1 MTASVGGEAK
11 DKEKETTP
19 VEDAKPGVGQW
30 VTIVISDWTIWPKQ
44 KLMFVAL
51 VMEWCAMCVL
61 GVCGRPGVHGPGDPR
76 DWRLW
81 PHHQVLGGAH
91 RSLHP
96 HAAAPRQPG
105 EPNLQQNPVSN
116 IYSGFALDKGTGDA
130 DVFCSRWTVWQSPVT
145 AACWPREATST
156 SGCSTSPLA
165 TSTPWSTTAASART
179 WWRSGSR

>member
-1 MTASVGGEAK
+1 
-11 DKEKETTP
+11 
-19 VEDAKPGVGQW
+19 
-30 VTIVISDWTIWPKQ
+30 
-44 KLMFVAL
+44 MFVAL

-179 WWRSGSR
+179 WWRSGSRRTGGGCTPAARTAPPGSGTWRCATWRASGYTRSGLAMRWK